1 MTPLPNRFPILR
13 AVATGALALLV
24 AMLVLVHPASAEGVA
39 ASCATGRAVEDA
51 ANNLGLV
58 SDCDALLVARDTL
71 AGTAT
76 LNWSVDIPISYWEG
90 VLLAGLPLR
99 VTELLLEWEELPS
112 GTRRGRVIPLGNQLT
127 GEIPPELGSLA
138 NLQHLDLSSNRLSGE
153 IPPELGNLADLG
165 HLDLNGNELSGE
177 IPPELGSLTN
187 LYYLSL
193 SHNRLSSGIS
203 AELGSL
209 ANLQR
214 LFLTGNQ
221 LSGGIPSELGSIANL
236 DVLALS
242 LNQLSGEIPSELGNL
257 ANLDWLNLSDNQL
270 SGEIPSELGNL
281 ANLDWLDLKGN
292 RLSGEIPPELG
303 SFAYLEWMKLSDNQL
318 SGEIPSEL
326 GSLTNLGWLD
336 LSDNQ
341 LGGEIPSGLGSLT
354 DLVELNLSGNELTG
368 EIPSGL
374 DSLKNLGRLDLSGN
388 ELTGEIPTELGRLA
402 NLYRLY
408 LSDNRLSGEI
418 PMELGSLT
426 NLKSL
431 DLAGNRLSGEIPAEL
446 GGLTNLKS
454 LDFSYN
460 QLSGAIPP
468 ELGSLSN
475 LWELDLSGNQLSGCI
490 PEELRDVASNDLEDL
505 DLPFCDVLLSGLA
518 ISPGTLTPPFDSYHT
533 DYTTVVGQS
542 RVTVT
547 PTNDHNASFQFL
559 DEYNGEIADA
569 DGSLVGHQ
577 IDLGAGVTT
586 VRIRVIS
593 PDSRATHTYTIVDRT
608 EEIPPCTPVPG
619 SPIDPCEPDVALISG
634 HGFEDIG
641 SEPWSVRF
649 YLDDSR
655 GRILVPHLVVRGTY
669 IPGTVRCIA
678 DNTARYPSY
687 IGVPNNSVPGGVS
700 QFKCYADVRV
710 NAYVVGS
717 GPSTLTVLVWPFG
730 YWSNAT
736 PEAIERLRS
745 YYERF
750 FIEGWD
756 GYVITVPAGG
766 IGGRE
771 AMLFLGPPIDVSIE
785 SWRVYTTWDVQRRED
800 GTVVAVHPHR
810 DHWRSRADYQ
820 TYRSA
825 VEMELPVFTQAAT
838 AAHQARLTEYGG
850 RIGLEENLPMLVSD
864 ANQLRRYYN
873 EVGAYSHPEGPP
885 SQPPPVYAPAPAS
898 LTATASGE
906 TTELGEESA
915 GLSWSSVTGASGYH
929 VQRRISGAGERWF
942 TVDESVTGTTHTA
955 SGLWCG
961 RTHEFRVG
969 AHGDG
974 TTYNA
979 RAGLWSPTATA
990 TTAACSPLPPRFRA
1004 DSYSL
1009 DVSAAGISVSDGVV
1023 SAFDLNDDAVT
1034 YSITAGDEAGKFRID
1049 SSTGE
1054 ITTTGPPGSPVGT
1067 TYTLTVGAADGV
1079 SGTTT
1084 VTVTVTVVVITC
1096 SGGIVVPYPGIESGL
1111 VSDCE
1116 VLLGLRDTLAGS
1128 ATLNW
1133 SVDSPIA
1140 DWEGVNLAGSP
1151 LRVTRLALERLGLT
1165 GVVPPELGE
1174 LTGLKE
1180 LLLGRNGLTG
1190 EIPPELGDL
1199 VNLGKLDLSDNQ
1211 LSGEI
1216 PSELGSLANLQ
1227 RLYLS
1232 LNELSGEIPSELGS
1246 LANLR
1251 RLYLSRNQLSGEIPM
1266 ELGSLSNL
1274 QRLLLSDNQ
1283 LSGCIPEGLRDV
1295 ASNDLEDLDLPFCA
1309 SRSIRED
1316 AAEGSNVGNP
1326 VVATDDGEG
1335 DTLTYTLGGAD
1346 ADSFD
1351 IDSNTGQITVGD
1363 GTQLDYETKDRYD
1376 VTVTATD
1383 PSSGAS
1389 DTTTVTIMVTD
1400 VRVSEDAAVNAY
1412 DANTNETIEKSE
1424 VIDAILDYLNYE
1436 IEKGLVLDLIGLY
1449 FAPTL
1454 PPTSAPELSYRTAAE
1469 IPPCTPIQGSSVDP
1483 CEPDVA
1489 QVSSNGGIINIGPEP
1504 WSVRSFLDGGRGS
1517 LLEGHLVVRGTYI
1530 PGTVRCIAD
1539 NTARYQSYIGVPN
1552 KSFPD
1557 GVSAFKCYADVRVN
1571 AYVVGSGPSTL
1582 TVLVRAFRYWS
1593 NATPEAIERLRS
1605 NYERFFIEGGD
1616 AYGITAPADG
1626 IGGREA
1632 ILYLGPAIDVSIES
1646 WRVYTTSDVQRRED
1660 GTIVVVHPDR
1670 DAWRTLSPTD
1680 YQTYRSTLE
1689 MELPA
1694 FTQAATAAHQARLIE
1709 YGGRIGPEEN
1719 LPMLV
1724 SDANQLRR
1732 FYNDVGAYGYPEG
1745 PPAQPP
1751 PVYAPASASLTATA
1765 SGEATALG
1773 EESADL
1779 SWSSV
1784 TGASG
1789 YHVQHRISGTGE
1801 RWSTVDGSVT
1811 GTTHT
1816 ASGLWCGRTHKF
1828 RVGAHGDGTTYNAR
1842 AGLWSPTATATTAA
1856 CSPLPPRFR
1865 ADSYSFE
1872 ISALASVGDTVGA
1885 VSAFDV
1891 NDDTVSYSIT
1901 AGNDDGK
1908 FAIASSTG
1916 EITVAASLSGAGDTR
1931 TLTVGAGDG
1940 VSGTTS
1946 VTVTIR
1952 LTATCSDGIAVSDA
1966 ANNPGLVSD
1975 CETLLVARDT
1985 LAGSA
1990 TLNWSVNSPI
2000 ADWEGVILAGSPLRV
2015 TELRLHWAVLIGGL
2029 ALFPEGVILSSNQL
2043 TGEIPP
2049 ELGSL
2054 AYLEVLHLTYH
2065 QLSGEIPP
2073 ELGSLTNLKSLH
2085 LRGNELSGEIPSE
2098 LGSLTNL
2105 KSLDLAGNRLS
2116 GEIPSELGSLANLRE
2131 LYLSGNQ
2138 LSGEVPP
2145 ELGSLV
2151 NLRELYLPVNQLS
2164 GEIPSELG
2172 SLAKLGELDL
2182 RSNKLGGEI
2191 PPELGSL
2198 VKLYKLWLSGN
2209 QLSGEIPSELGSL
2222 AKLGELDLRGKRV
2235 ERGDTAGTG
2244 QPRQPGLAGTSRA
2257 TG

>member
-1 MTPLPNRFPILR
+1 MPVKPRFGPML
-13 AVATGALALLV
+13 AAPALGALALLV
-24 AMLVLVHPASAEGVA
+24 AMLVLVHPASAESDA
-39 ASCATGRAVEDA
+39 TPCATAGAVEDA
-51 ANNLGLV
+51 ANSPGLV
-58 SDCDALLVARDTL
+58 SDCEALLVARDTL

-193 SHNRLSSGIS
+193 SHNRLSSGIP

-242 LNQLSGEIPSELGNL
+242 LNQLSGEIPSELGSLTNL
-257 ANLDWLNLSDNQL
+257 GWLNLSDNQL
-270 SGEIPSELGNL
+270 SGEIPSELGSIAYLRWLNL
-281 ANLDWLDLKGN
+281 SDNQLSGEIPSELGSIAYLDWLNLSDN
-292 RLSGEIPPELG
+292 QLSGEIPPELG
-303 SFAYLEWMKLSDNQL
+303 SFAYLEWMKLSDNRL

-341 LGGEIPSGLGSLT
+341 LGGEIPSGLDSLT
-354 DLVELNLSGNELTG
+354 
-368 EIPSGL
+368 
-374 DSLKNLGRLDLSGN
+374 NLGRLDLSGN
-388 ELTGEIPTELGRLA
+388 ELTGEIPGRLA
-402 NLYRLY
+402 NLWRLY

-446 GGLTNLKS
+446 GGLTNLQE
-454 LDFSYN
+454 LDLSFN
-460 QLSGAIPP
+460 QLSGEIPFQ
-468 ELGSLSN
+468 LTDLASLEV
-475 LWELDLSGNQLSGCI
+475 LALKGNQLLTGCI
-490 PEELRDVASNDLEDL
+490 PERLRDVASNDLEDL
-505 DLPFCDVLLSGLA
+505 GLPFCDVLLSGLA
-518 ISPGTLTPPFDSYHT
+518 ISPGTLAPPFDSYHT

-547 PTNDHNASFQFL
+547 PANDHNASFQFL
-559 DEYNGEIADA
+559 DRNYAVLADA
-569 DGSLVGHQ
+569 DGSLGGHQ
-577 IDLGAGVTT
+577 VDLGAGVTT

-608 EEIPPCTPVPG
+608 GEIHPCTPIQG
-619 SPIDPCEPDVALISG
+619 SSVDPCEPDVAQVSSNNAL
-634 HGFEDIG
+634 EDVG
-641 SEPWSVRF
+641 LEPWSVRF

-655 GRILVPHLVVRGTY
+655 GMILVGHLVLRGTY

-687 IGVPNNSVPGGVS
+687 TNWSSESVPNGVS
-700 QFKCYADVRV
+700 AFKCYADVRV

-717 GPSTLTVLVWPFG
+717 GPPTLTVLVWAYP
-730 YWSNAT
+730 YWSDAT
-736 PEAIERLRS
+736 PEAIERLRG

-750 FIEGWD
+750 LIEGVD
-756 GYVITVPAGG
+756 QYEITVPAGG

-771 AMLFLGPPIDVSIE
+771 AMLFLGPALDVSIE
-785 SWRVYTTWDVQRRED
+785 SWRVNTTWDVQRRED

-810 DHWRSRADYQ
+810 DYWRSRADYQ

-864 ANQLRRYYN
+864 ANQLRQYYN

-929 VQRRISGAGERWF
+929 VQHRISGAGERWF

-1009 DVSAAGISVSDGVV
+1009 DVSAAGI

-1216 PSELGSLANLQ
+1216 PSELGSLANLEE
-1227 RLYLS
+1227 LYLS
-1232 LNELSGEIPSELGS
+1232 RNQLSGEIPSELGS

-1251 RLYLSRNQLSGEIPM
+1251 RLY
-1266 ELGSLSNL
+1266 
-1274 QRLLLSDNQ
+1274 LSDNQ

-1351 IDSNTGQITVGD
+1351 IDSSTGQITVGD

-1389 DTTTVTIMVTD
+1389 DTTTVAIMVTD

-1454 PPTSAPELSYRTAAE
+1454 PPTSAPE
-1469 IPPCTPIQGSSVDP
+1469 
-1483 CEPDVA
+1483 
-1489 QVSSNGGIINIGPEP
+1489 
-1504 WSVRSFLDGGRGS
+1504 S
-1517 LLEGHLVVRGTYI
+1517 LT
-1530 PGTVRCIAD
+1530 
-1539 NTARYQSYIGVPN
+1539 
-1552 KSFPD
+1552 
-1557 GVSAFKCYADVRVN
+1557 
-1571 AYVVGSGPSTL
+1571 
-1582 TVLVRAFRYWS
+1582 
-1593 NATPEAIERLRS
+1593 
-1605 NYERFFIEGGD
+1605 
-1616 AYGITAPADG
+1616 
-1626 IGGREA
+1626 
-1632 ILYLGPAIDVSIES
+1632 
-1646 WRVYTTSDVQRRED
+1646 
-1660 GTIVVVHPDR
+1660 
-1670 DAWRTLSPTD
+1670 
-1680 YQTYRSTLE
+1680 
-1689 MELPA
+1689 
-1694 FTQAATAAHQARLIE
+1694 
-1709 YGGRIGPEEN
+1709 
-1719 LPMLV
+1719 
-1724 SDANQLRR
+1724 
-1732 FYNDVGAYGYPEG
+1732 G
-1745 PPAQPP
+1745 PPRRYP
-1751 PVYAPASASLTATA
+1751 
-1765 SGEATALG
+1765 
-1773 EESADL
+1773 
-1779 SWSSV
+1779 
-1784 TGASG
+1784 
-1789 YHVQHRISGTGE
+1789 
-1801 RWSTVDGSVT
+1801 
-1811 GTTHT
+1811 
-1816 ASGLWCGRTHKF
+1816 
-1828 RVGAHGDGTTYNAR
+1828 
-1842 AGLWSPTATATTAA
+1842 
-1856 CSPLPPRFR
+1856 
-1865 ADSYSFE
+1865 
-1872 ISALASVGDTVGA
+1872 
-1885 VSAFDV
+1885 
-1891 NDDTVSYSIT
+1891 
-1901 AGNDDGK
+1901 
-1908 FAIASSTG
+1908 
-1916 EITVAASLSGAGDTR
+1916 
-1931 TLTVGAGDG
+1931 
-1940 VSGTTS
+1940 
-1946 VTVTIR
+1946 
-1952 LTATCSDGIAVSDA
+1952 
-1966 ANNPGLVSD
+1966 
-1975 CETLLVARDT
+1975 
-1985 LAGSA
+1985 
-1990 TLNWSVNSPI
+1990 
-2000 ADWEGVILAGSPLRV
+2000 
-2015 TELRLHWAVLIGGL
+2015 
-2029 ALFPEGVILSSNQL
+2029 
-2043 TGEIPP
+2043 
-2049 ELGSL
+2049 
-2054 AYLEVLHLTYH
+2054 
-2065 QLSGEIPP
+2065 
-2073 ELGSLTNLKSLH
+2073 
-2085 LRGNELSGEIPSE
+2085 
-2098 LGSLTNL
+2098 
-2105 KSLDLAGNRLS
+2105 
-2116 GEIPSELGSLANLRE
+2116 
-2131 LYLSGNQ
+2131 
-2138 LSGEVPP
+2138 
-2145 ELGSLV
+2145 
-2151 NLRELYLPVNQLS
+2151 
-2164 GEIPSELG
+2164 
-2172 SLAKLGELDL
+2172 
-2182 RSNKLGGEI
+2182 
-2191 PPELGSL
+2191 
-2198 VKLYKLWLSGN
+2198 
-2209 QLSGEIPSELGSL
+2209 
-2222 AKLGELDLRGKRV
+2222 
-2235 ERGDTAGTG
+2235 
-2244 QPRQPGLAGTSRA
+2244 
-2257 TG
+2257 

>member
-1 MTPLPNRFPILR
+1 MTPLPNRLPILG
-13 AVATGALALLV
+13 VLALLV
-24 AMLVLVHPASAEGVA
+24 AMMALAHPASAEGDA
-39 ASCATGRAVEDA
+39 ASCATGGAVPDA
-51 ANNLGLV
+51 ANNPGLV
-58 SDCDALLVARDTL
+58 SDCDALLEARDTL
-71 AGTAT
+71 AGSGS
-76 LNWSVDIPISYWEG
+76 LNWSTGASIGQWVG
-90 VLLAGLPLR
+90 VTVIGSPLR
-99 VTELLLEWEELPS
+99 VTKLTL
-112 GTRRGRVIPLGNQLT
+112 GRKGLA
-127 GEIPPELGSLA
+127 GEIPEELGNLT
-138 NLQHLDLSSNRLSGE
+138 NLQWLDLSGNELSGE
-153 IPPELGNLADLG
+153 IPPELGGLSNLQS
-165 HLDLNGNELSGE
+165 LDLSFNELSGEIPAELGSLANLLELDLQNDWSGGILLVSDLSGYRLSGE

-187 LYYLSL
+187 LKRLDLAGNELSGEIPAELGGL
-193 SHNRLSSGIS
+193 SNLQSLDLSFNWLSGEIP

-209 ANLQR
+209 FNLQS
-214 LFLTGNQ
+214 LD
-221 LSGGIPSELGSIANL
+221 LSFNW
-236 DVLALS
+236 
-242 LNQLSGEIPSELGNL
+242 LSGEIPAELGTL
-257 ANLDWLNLSDNQL
+257 ANLLELDLQNDWSSGILFVGSGL
-270 SGEIPSELGNL
+270 SGH
-281 ANLDWLDLKGN
+281 

-303 SFAYLEWMKLSDNQL
+303 SLTNLKRLDLAGNELSGGIPAELGGLSNLTALHLQRNRLSGGIPAELGSLANLQSLDLSFNGLNGEIPPELGSLTNLQSLHLAFNGLNGEIPPELGSLTNLQSLHLAFNGLSGEIPPELGSLTNLQSLHLAFNGLSGGIPPELGSLTNLQSLHLADNELSGGIPTELGSLTNLQLLHLADNELSGGIPTELGSLANLQSLYLADNQL
-318 SGEIPSEL
+318 SGEIPE
-326 GSLTNLGWLD
+326 
-336 LSDNQ
+336 
-341 LGGEIPSGLGSLT
+341 
-354 DLVELNLSGNELTG
+354 
-368 EIPSGL
+368 
-374 DSLKNLGRLDLSGN
+374 
-388 ELTGEIPTELGRLA
+388 
-402 NLYRLY
+402 
-408 LSDNRLSGEI
+408 
-418 PMELGSLT
+418 ELGSLT
-426 NLKSL
+426 NLKRL
-431 DLAGNRLSGEIPAEL
+431 GLAGNQLSGEIPEELGSLTNLQLLHLADNELSGGIPTELGSLANLQSLYLADNQLSGEIPEELGSLTNLKRLGLAGNQLSGEIPAQL
-446 GGLTNLKS
+446 GGL
-454 LDFSYN
+454 
-460 QLSGAIPP
+460 
-468 ELGSLSN
+468 SN
-475 LWELDLSGNQLSGCI
+475 LQSLYLSGNELSGCI
-490 PEELRDVASNDLEDL
+490 PAGLLGIRASNLNVL
-505 DLPFCDVLLSGLA
+505 SLPFCASRFVKEGAEAGSNVGDPVVTTKDYVGDPFIEFGGLL
-518 ISPGTLTPPFDSYHT
+518 PGPPTYTLGGADAELFDIDSST
-533 DYTTVVGQS
+533 SQITVGAGTQLDYETKD
-542 RVTVT
+542 RYEVTVT
-547 PTNDHNASFQFL
+547 ATDTPSGAS
-559 DEYNGEIADA
+559 DTVIT
-569 DGSLVGHQ
+569 
-577 IDLGAGVTT
+577 VTIMVT
-586 VRIRVIS
+586 DVR
-593 PDSRATHTYTIVDRT
+593 TG
-608 EEIPPCTPVPG
+608 EIPPCTPVPG

-717 GPSTLTVLVWPFG
+717 GPSTLTVLVRAFG
-730 YWSNAT
+730 YCSNAT

-771 AMLFLGPPIDVSIE
+771 AMLFLGPAIDVSIE

-810 DHWRSRADYQ
+810 DYWRSRADYQ

-864 ANQLRRYYN
+864 ANQLRQYYN

-915 GLSWSSVTGASGYH
+915 DLSWSSVTGASGYH

-990 TTAACSPLPPRFRA
+990 TTAACSPLLPRFRA

-1216 PSELGSLANLQ
+1216 PSELGSLANLR

-1246 LANLR
+1246 LANLEE
-1251 RLYLSRNQLSGEIPM
+1251 LYLSRNQLSGEIPP

-1351 IDSNTGQITVGD
+1351 IDSSTGQITVGD

-1389 DTTTVTIMVTD
+1389 DTTTVAIMVTD

-1454 PPTSAPELSYRTAAE
+1454 PPRPRLNSLNRTAAE
-1469 IPPCTPIQGSSVDP
+1469 IPP
-1483 CEPDVA
+1483 
-1489 QVSSNGGIINIGPEP
+1489 
-1504 WSVRSFLDGGRGS
+1504 VR
-1517 LLEGHLVVRGTYI
+1517 
-1530 PGTVRCIAD
+1530 
-1539 NTARYQSYIGVPN
+1539 
-1552 KSFPD
+1552 
-1557 GVSAFKCYADVRVN
+1557 
-1571 AYVVGSGPSTL
+1571 PSK
-1582 TVLVRAFRYWS
+1582 A
-1593 NATPEAIERLRS
+1593 
-1605 NYERFFIEGGD
+1605 
-1616 AYGITAPADG
+1616 
-1626 IGGREA
+1626 
-1632 ILYLGPAIDVSIES
+1632 
-1646 WRVYTTSDVQRRED
+1646 
-1660 GTIVVVHPDR
+1660 HP
-1670 DAWRTLSPTD
+1670 
-1680 YQTYRSTLE
+1680 
-1689 MELPA
+1689 
-1694 FTQAATAAHQARLIE
+1694 
-1709 YGGRIGPEEN
+1709 
-1719 LPMLV
+1719 
-1724 SDANQLRR
+1724 
-1732 FYNDVGAYGYPEG
+1732 
-1745 PPAQPP
+1745 
-1751 PVYAPASASLTATA
+1751 
-1765 SGEATALG
+1765 
-1773 EESADL
+1773 
-1779 SWSSV
+1779 
-1784 TGASG
+1784 
-1789 YHVQHRISGTGE
+1789 
-1801 RWSTVDGSVT
+1801 
-1811 GTTHT
+1811 
-1816 ASGLWCGRTHKF
+1816 
-1828 RVGAHGDGTTYNAR
+1828 
-1842 AGLWSPTATATTAA
+1842 
-1856 CSPLPPRFR
+1856 
-1865 ADSYSFE
+1865 
-1872 ISALASVGDTVGA
+1872 
-1885 VSAFDV
+1885 
-1891 NDDTVSYSIT
+1891 
-1901 AGNDDGK
+1901 
-1908 FAIASSTG
+1908 
-1916 EITVAASLSGAGDTR
+1916 
-1931 TLTVGAGDG
+1931 
-1940 VSGTTS
+1940 
-1946 VTVTIR
+1946 
-1952 LTATCSDGIAVSDA
+1952 
-1966 ANNPGLVSD
+1966 
-1975 CETLLVARDT
+1975 
-1985 LAGSA
+1985 
-1990 TLNWSVNSPI
+1990 
-2000 ADWEGVILAGSPLRV
+2000 
-2015 TELRLHWAVLIGGL
+2015 
-2029 ALFPEGVILSSNQL
+2029 
-2043 TGEIPP
+2043 
-2049 ELGSL
+2049 
-2054 AYLEVLHLTYH
+2054 
-2065 QLSGEIPP
+2065 
-2073 ELGSLTNLKSLH
+2073 
-2085 LRGNELSGEIPSE
+2085 
-2098 LGSLTNL
+2098 
-2105 KSLDLAGNRLS
+2105 
-2116 GEIPSELGSLANLRE
+2116 
-2131 LYLSGNQ
+2131 
-2138 LSGEVPP
+2138 
-2145 ELGSLV
+2145 
-2151 NLRELYLPVNQLS
+2151 
-2164 GEIPSELG
+2164 
-2172 SLAKLGELDL
+2172 
-2182 RSNKLGGEI
+2182 
-2191 PPELGSL
+2191 
-2198 VKLYKLWLSGN
+2198 
-2209 QLSGEIPSELGSL
+2209 
-2222 AKLGELDLRGKRV
+2222 
-2235 ERGDTAGTG
+2235 
-2244 QPRQPGLAGTSRA
+2244 
-2257 TG
+2257 